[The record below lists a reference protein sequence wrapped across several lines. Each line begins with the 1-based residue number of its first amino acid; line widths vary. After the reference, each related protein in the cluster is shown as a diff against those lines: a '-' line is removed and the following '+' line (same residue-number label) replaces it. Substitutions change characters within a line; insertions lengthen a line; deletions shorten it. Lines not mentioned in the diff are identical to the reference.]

1 MNLLDELLEVDK
13 QGLFKTNDNFV
24 SYSTGLLP
32 LDYTNATYIKVK
44 DPETGQIKKKI
55 VPGIIGGKHSI
66 IIGGTGSLKTTLAQ
80 FIAGNIVRPFE
91 DGIIVHADAEKT
103 ALKQRFADVAHLPM
117 DDRRLILQNN
127 HTKIEDVM
135 DIINR
140 IADKKDKAGDR
151 YKYEVKN
158 MTYDGKPFLAYV
170 PSVIII
176 DSIYNFMSKEVEQ
189 DKLAGNM
196 DGGRGARILNDFF
209 RKTTDVMNEFNISCI
224 SINHIHDSINTNMFQ
239 PKKKQMMLLKENET
253 IPGGHNQL
261 YQALNVFRN
270 TYNKSNRYDE
280 SDVGFSGAKV
290 NIQIAKTKT
299 TDVGASIDVAFN
311 GPIGFDPYF
320 TLFEFADSIG
330 LIEGRNPYL
339 RIKGIEDVKFA
350 RKNFVNTL
358 LSDGDFRNEFYN
370 ILRPALE
377 AMAGVKDLV
386 EEEPARPPINEMF
399 PGFFE

>member
-1 MNLLDELLEVDK
+1 MLIDELLEADK
-13 QGLFKTNDNFV
+13 GGLFKSTDNFV

-32 LDYTNATYIKVK
+32 LDYANATYIKVQ
-44 DPETGQIKKKI
+44 DPETGKTRKKI

-91 DGIIVHADAEKT
+91 DGLIMHVDAEKT
-103 ALKQRFADVAHLPM
+103 ALKQRFADVAHMNM
-117 DDRRLILQNN
+117 DDPRLVLNTT

-140 IADKKDKAGDR
+140 IADKKDKAGER

-158 MTYDGKPFLAYV
+158 MTFSGKPFLAYV
-170 PSVIII
+170 PTVIII
-176 DSIYNFMSKEVEQ
+176 DSIYNFTSRETKQEE
-189 DKLAGNM
+189 LAGNM
-196 DGGRGARILNDFF
+196 DGGRNARLLNDFF
-209 RKTTDVMNEFNISCI
+209 RKTTDVMTEFNISCI

-261 YQALNVFRN
+261 YQAQNVFRN

-280 SDVGFSGAKV
+280 GDVGFAGAKV

-299 TDVGASIDVAFN
+299 TDVGAAIDVAFN

-339 RIKGIEDVKFA
+339 RVKGLEDVKFA

-358 LSDGDFRNEFYN
+358 LSDEAFRGEFYN
-370 ILRPALE
+370 IIRPALE
-377 AMAGVKDLV
+377 SMAGVKDLV
-386 EEEPARPPINEMF
+386 EEEPKRPPINEAF